1 MVRRLLGGSK
11 ENSINRAIID
21 ILMLSS
27 TQHSKD
33 DLLRYK
39 EQLNSRFLDLI
50 LKDDIFNNSL
60 KIGTSDSKVITYRLT
75 QWCSEVNNIVSSRL
89 E

>member
-1 MVRRLLGGSK
+1 
-11 ENSINRAIID
+11 
-21 ILMLSS
+21 MLSS

>member
-1 MVRRLLGGSK
+1 
-11 ENSINRAIID
+11 
-21 ILMLSS
+21 MLSS

-33 DLLRYK
+33 VLLQYK
-39 EQLNSRFLDLI
+39 GQLNNRFLDLI
-50 LKDDIFNNSL
+50 LEDDIFNNSL

-75 QWCSEVNNIVSSRL
+75 QWCSEVNNIVSSTL

>member
-1 MVRRLLGGSK
+1 
-11 ENSINRAIID
+11 
-21 ILMLSS
+21 MLSS
-27 TQHSKD
+27 TQHSKG